1 MRGGWEGYRQA
12 GAMRVDPWQFNSHPS
27 DSQTGIADDSLGSRG
42 YWVEAASPAIIDH
55 TALPPVHLKGKRKGI
70 PPETARYLPERIDT
84 TTPLGLGAACPLRPH
99 NVSGVA
105 FTRPTRG
112 VLEEGKAAV
121 DADHKVEQ
129 ATEGYWLQARCG

>member
-1 MRGGWEGYRQA
+1 M
-12 GAMRVDPWQFNSHPS
+12 
-27 DSQTGIADDSLGSRG
+27 
-42 YWVEAASPAIIDH
+42 EAVSPAMWGHH

-70 PPETARYLPERIDT
+70 LLETARYLPEQIDT
-84 TTPLGLGAACPLRPH
+84 TTPLGLGVACPLRPH